1 MRWFKLKLQAAGLG
15 HLMPMRLLGFWLVGL
30 FVVAAVLVRIT
41 GLVAVGFAAFFL
53 GAALS
58 VELLAL
64 RARGRENTL
73 VAVLPQICESLS
85 SAVNTGLD
93 LQVAFGDLAVAGPK
107 QTRASLAAFSELLNR
122 GVQFE
127 QALDW
132 LKVELSQADADQL
145 IELIRLSRTSGGIG
159 LASNLARLG
168 EALRKQAALNGELS
182 AKQGWVTGTAKLAL
196 ATPWLTVVMLGSR
209 PENARIYNSNLGM
222 LALGAGLLMCLGAY
236 AVINAVSGLPRP
248 KRVFAA

>member
-1 MRWFKLKLQAAGLG
+1 M
-15 HLMPMRLLGFWLVGL
+15 
-30 FVVAAVLVRIT
+30 
-41 GLVAVGFAAFFL
+41 
-53 GAALS
+53 
-58 VELLAL
+58 
-64 RARGRENTL
+64 
-73 VAVLPQICESLS
+73 
-85 SAVNTGLD
+85 
-93 LQVAFGDLAVAGPK
+93 AFGDLAVAGPK